1 VWRKAVRLMW
11 RSALLLL
18 ACTILRAQSS
28 SDAAAIGEFQ
38 KRVASYMKIHDQAK
52 SEVGKLKPTPSAD
65 RIANHEK
72 QQAHKIREAREH
84 ARQGNI
90 FTAEIAAAFRR
101 RIGTVLES
109 GNAAT
114 MHQSLR
120 RSEPVVLPLK
130 VNRAYPEGVP
140 LETTP
145 PSLLAKLP
153 ELPAELEYRVVG
165 HALVLRDATANLIVD
180 FLPDVIP

>member
-1 VWRKAVRLMW
+1 
-11 RSALLLL
+11 
-18 ACTILRAQSS
+18 
-28 SDAAAIGEFQ
+28 
-38 KRVASYMKIHDQAK
+38 
-52 SEVGKLKPTPSAD
+52 
-65 RIANHEK
+65 
-72 QQAHKIREAREH
+72 
-84 ARQGNI
+84 
-90 FTAEIAAAFRR
+90 
-101 RIGTVLES
+101 
-109 GNAAT
+109 